1 MNGQITRLGEKFRGS
16 IIRYALKPDSGVYI
30 LGQLGTEASLN
41 VLELVWYHRAP
52 LVASEGWLVLEP
64 NYRRST
70 GYGDEFLNEI
80 RYRPLSRLGKDI
92 LCGVDQLIK
101 DGIVD
106 PQRLAVGGIV
116 MVIF

>member
-1 MNGQITRLGEKFRGS
+1 
-16 IIRYALKPDSGVYI
+16 
-30 LGQLGTEASLN
+30 
-41 VLELVWYHRAP
+41 
-52 LVASEGWLVLEP
+52 P